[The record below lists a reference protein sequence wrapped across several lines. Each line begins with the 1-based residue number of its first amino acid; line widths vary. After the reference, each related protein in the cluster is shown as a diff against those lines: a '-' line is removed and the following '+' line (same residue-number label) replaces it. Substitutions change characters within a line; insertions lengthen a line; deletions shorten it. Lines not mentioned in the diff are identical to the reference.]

1 MLIFRYEDIVEYLQ
15 QALHSGDENEDEA
28 KHKSQEVQEQ
38 IKKLAA
44 CKADKLEIMSIQEA
58 LVKAE
63 ALFQKVA
70 KNSEAPKVGMLTK
83 DQIEELLNNKVDKVD
98 FNEQIQSLLKGIKKN
113 KKNAIMNGGMAQYEE
128 SPMMRSSSQQIIGSS
143 GAKPAMLPR
152 IPGAAASNLGSNM
165 MPNNNN
171 RVLGGGQFPRGGVNN
186 NNLLASYPGANP
198 GESNISY
205 GAFPDPR
212 QLNIRPN
219 VSTTD
224 NLSILENQNS
234 LQQNSIRNS
243 SNVHTNESYRINES
257 GFEND
262 ISNNQRITSGLPS
275 YSNSNSNETYS
286 FNGNI
291 QSGVPTP
298 IDPDVIEFRPEDTHI
313 YDDAAAAAA
322 MSHHQQQQTTAMD
335 GGGGGGW
342 NLQSSFPS
350 IPPPLQT
357 EKRASSPGKKESMFP
372 TEMTSGGHGQDLSVL
387 GASTLGGGFNTKKD
401 MKGNHL
407 VKQGPGL
414 KAIGDV
420 QLDGPDL
427 EGLGM

>member
-1 MLIFRYEDIVEYLQ
+1 M
-15 QALHSGDENEDEA
+15 
-28 KHKSQEVQEQ
+28 QEQ

-44 CKADKLEIMSIQEA
+44 SKADKLEIMSIQEA

-165 MPNNNN
+165 MTNNNNNN
-171 RVLGGGQFPRGGVNN
+171 RVLGGGQFSGGGVNN

-205 GAFPDPR
+205 GAFPDPK

-219 VSTTD
+219 VSTTE

-234 LQQNSIRNS
+234 LQQNSLRNS
-243 SNVHTNESYRINES
+243 SNVYTNESYRINES

-262 ISNNQRITSGLPS
+262 INNNQRITSVLPS
-275 YSNSNSNETYS
+275 YSNSNETYS

-298 IDPDVIEFRPEDTHI
+298 IDPDAIEFRPEDTHI
-313 YDDAAAAAA
+313 YDDGVAL
-322 MSHHQQQQTTAMD
+322 SHQQTTAMD
-335 GGGGGGW
+335 GGGW

-350 IPPPLQT
+350 IPPPIQT
-357 EKRASSPGKKESMFP
+357 EKRATSPAKKESMFP
-372 TEMTSGGHGQDLSVL
+372 TEMISGGHGQDLSVL

-414 KAIGDV
+414 KALGDV